1 MGYQLNCTAF
11 QFIRIFSSSHP
22 LYSLSDIYNHRS
34 LKSAVLAAKLEF
46 LEQNGVRR
54 DAELQ
59 FAELVCHFLFVFT

>member
-1 MGYQLNCTAF
+1 MGYQLNFTAF

-22 LYSLSDIYNHRS
+22 LYSLSDIYHRS

-46 LEQNGVRR
+46 LEQNSVRR

-59 FAELVCHFLFVFT
+59 FAELVCHYLFVFT